1 MKLVGFFLSL
11 ALELWLALTSVQA
24 AQVAELEKLN
34 VCYSSIAATSITTW
48 VPQEAGIFKKYGLDV
63 SVIYVA
69 GAQAI
74 TTLLSGDAHIV
85 QGSGAAAALSRL
97 SGSDAITIGTTINV
111 IPMSLVTTPDIATA
125 QDLKGKTFGVSRF
138 GSLTDLGLRKAV
150 AEFGLDPNKDIKMIQ
165 TGGVPEILLFMQQGV
180 IKGGLISSPTLEKA
194 KEAGYRE
201 FLNLSEVKFRYPGT
215 ALVTTDAFIRNR
227 PQTLNRFL
235 KATLEGIKYAKAN
248 PDFTVRILGKYT
260 RNTDTKLLMSAFKSY
275 VLGYIRNIPTVTLP
289 EMEAVMEDLAERNP
303 KAKGADARQVLR
315 PRAAG
320 ATGERRL
327 HQGIVSALQSQ
338 ERSSRSSSSN
348 RSSRFGTA
356 TTAFG
361 AEVGGNFVMNRTLFC
376 MSVFVGLCALYN
388 LLPLIVAL
396 AILPTRV
403 FRASVQQRLR
413 R

>member
-1 MKLVGFFLSL
+1 MTEIRIDFQSITSKSLGMEPRADQRAGVNSNDAKDLLPTGLAGNLALTWFQPFSKFSLGTLRRGYNGGSMKFVGFFLLL
-11 ALELWLALTSVQA
+11 ALEFWLGLTSVQA

-48 VPQEAGIFKKYGLDV
+48 VPQEAGIYKKYGLDV

-97 SGSDAITIGTTINV
+97 AGSDAITIGTTINV

-235 KATLEGIKYAKAN
+235 KATLEGIKFAKAN

-303 KAKGADARQVLR
+303 KAKGADARRFYDPAPLEQLAKEGFIKELY
-315 PRAAG
+315 PR
-320 ATGERRL
+320 
-327 HQGIVSALQSQ
+327 
-338 ERSSRSSSSN
+338 
-348 RSSRFGTA
+348 
-356 TTAFG
+356 
-361 AEVGGNFVMNRTLFC
+361 
-376 MSVFVGLCALYN
+376 
-388 LLPLIVAL
+388 
-396 AILPTRV
+396 
-403 FRASVQQRLR
+403 
-413 R
+413 